1 MGAEAGRVPTTA
13 ETKTGLEGDK
23 PMLVGKSELVVLSQ
37 YVNSRKKNIYGDDA
51 YELRPERWESGELAN
66 IG

>member
-37 YVNSRKKNIYGDDA
+37 KKNIYGDDA